1 MEIKLTTKNMA
12 YMAMFAA
19 MQVVLEYCT
28 KFYEMP
34 KGGNC
39 AFSLVAIILCGYL
52 MNWGYSLIVS
62 LVCLGLHFITN
73 GFNWTYTTYSFI
85 KGG

>member
-1 MEIKLTTKNMA
+1 MNIKLTTKNMA

-19 MQVVLEYCT
+19 MQIVLEYCT
-28 KFYEMP
+28 KIYEMP

-52 MNWGYSLIVS
+52 MNWGYSLIFS
-62 LVCLGLHFITN
+62 CLFRTSFCVRSCYIL
-73 GFNWTYTTYSFI
+73 WSFI
-85 KGG
+85 GNL